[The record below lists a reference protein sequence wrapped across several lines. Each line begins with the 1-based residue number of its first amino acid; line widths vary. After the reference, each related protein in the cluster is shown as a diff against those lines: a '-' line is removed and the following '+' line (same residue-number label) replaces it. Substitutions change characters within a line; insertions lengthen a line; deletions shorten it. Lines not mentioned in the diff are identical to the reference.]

1 MDVVRAGFGVA
12 DSVSHMGLHAGH
24 VVSKTM
30 ERILHDGFQVFGHP
44 LAAINM
50 GIGVQQ
56 NLHALG
62 SSSIGQIQCSALWAG
77 YQVDKR
83 DSLWA
88 MNWI

>member
-1 MDVVRAGFGVA
+1 M
-12 DSVSHMGLHAGH
+12 
-24 VVSKTM
+24 
-30 ERILHDGFQVFGHP
+30 FGHP

-62 SSSIGQIQCSALWAG
+62 SSSIGQIQCSALCVG
-77 YQVDKR
+77 YPQDKR
-83 DSLWA
+83 DALWA